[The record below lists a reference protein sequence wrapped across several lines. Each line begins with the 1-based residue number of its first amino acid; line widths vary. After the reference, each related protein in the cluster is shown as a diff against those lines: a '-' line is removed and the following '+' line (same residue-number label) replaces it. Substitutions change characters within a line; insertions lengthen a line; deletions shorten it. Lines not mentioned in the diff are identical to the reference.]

1 MADNSGDITVNN
13 GTAALC
19 LNNAPASEQAASDAY
34 REGLTGRIKKF
45 IRGLKKAKTVI
56 ASQPYCSAENKREL
70 YSKVFHGAWSP
81 VFDVVHNAADTLW
94 SFLFRL
100 WYDTL
105 GVLVFIINTIVKLV
119 FYIAG
124 FGLFLWDRLWDL
136 RLWADARKKTLFQIF
151 AAAIAIVV
159 LGVLTLDLITAY
171 EYSYFG
177 RTLGTVKRKQD
188 VYSTVALIGDK
199 LSDSTG
205 ANIDL
210 DAERD
215 IQFRRVFGLDLKY
228 DSKDDILNTL
238 TYMKDIQVTA
248 YAIQVDGTDTVVL
261 DNEAA
266 AKAIIEDVKTSFA
279 PKTEGLVY
287 DDISFGQEVKIE
299 EVTVKLGSLWRPDDA
314 AKYLKTG
321 TAGELPQG
329 DVPDPVITVYSS
341 GTLTT
346 YQETGYGTTYID
358 DSSLYLNEIVEDTPG
373 QPGLNEVTSQIEMIN
388 GIEVA
393 RIEQSV
399 VTVTQP
405 VDAVYR
411 RGTKD
416 IPIVSGN
423 GTWMFPLKADY
434 RLTSPYGGRA
444 SLFAG
449 MMSNHEGNDFACYE
463 GTPIYAAD
471 GGVVTWAG
479 ARSTYGM
486 LVEISHGNGYTTLYA
501 HCSSILVTV
510 GQTVQQGEMIARVGH
525 TGAASGAHLHFE
537 ARYYGVPFDS
547 LDLFR

>member
-1 MADNSGDITVNN
+1 MGLPVR
-13 GTAALC
+13 AALYQGNPAA
-19 LNNAPASEQAASDAY
+19 LVQMAASEPSDNIIK
-34 REGLTGRIKKF
+34 RTGRF
-45 IRGLKKAKTVI
+45 IRGLKKVRAKI
-56 ASQPYCSAENKREL
+56 ASNPYCSAENKREL

-81 VFDVVHNAADTLW
+81 VFDVVHNAADTFW

-124 FGLFLWDRLWDL
+124 AGIFLWDRLWDF
-136 RLWADARKKTLFQIF
+136 RLWVYARKKTLFQIF
-151 AAAIAIVV
+151 TAAVAIVV
-159 LGVLTLDLITAY
+159 LGVMTINLLTAY

-177 RTLGTVKRKQD
+177 RTLGTVKTKQE

-205 ANIDL
+205 ANVNL

-215 IQFRRVFGLDLKY
+215 IQFKRVFGLNFKF

-248 YAIQVDGTDTVVL
+248 YAIRVDGVDVVVL

-266 AKAIIEDVKTSFA
+266 ARSVIEDLKTSFT

-287 DDISFGQEVKIE
+287 DDVSFGQEVKVE
-299 EVTVKLGSLWRPDDA
+299 EVTVKLGTLWRPDDA

-321 TAGELPQG
+321 TVSDLSEG
-329 DVPDPVITVYSS
+329 DVPDPVITVYST
-341 GTLTT
+341 GTLTS
-346 YQETGYGTTYID
+346 YEEIAYETTYIED
-358 DSSLYLNEIVEDTPG
+358 DTLYLNEMEEETEG
-373 QPGLNEVTSQIEMIN
+373 QPGVNMITAQVDLVNGVEVS
-388 GIEVA
+388 
-393 RIEQSV
+393 RIERSN
-399 VTVTQP
+399 VTISEP

-416 IPIVSGN
+416 IPAVSGS
-423 GTWMFPLKADY
+423 GTWMFPLKSDY
-434 RLTSPYGGRA
+434 RLTSPYGGRT

-463 GTPIYAAD
+463 GTPIYASD

-501 HCSSILVTV
+501 HCSAILVTV
-510 GQTVQQGEMIARVGH
+510 GQEVQQGEMIARVGH
-525 TGAASGAHLHFE
+525 TGAASGSHLHFE
-537 ARYYGVPFDS
+537 ARYNGVAFDS